1 MTILPY
7 KDKTPR
13 IDPSAY
19 IAPGAVVIG
28 DVVIRSRA
36 SVWFNAVI
44 RGDVEPIVIG
54 EGSNIQDGAVVHT
67 DSGYPCDVGK
77 NVTVGHNAILHGCR
91 IETGVTVGMGATVLT
106 GAVVG
111 ESALVAAHA
120 LVLERA
126 KIAPRTLVAG
136 VPAKPRRIVSD
147 DEVARFLKNTRGYQK
162 RRLIYMPCL
171 SGKGRDV

>member
-28 DVVIRSRA
+28 DVAIMAGA

-44 RGDVEPIVIG
+44 RGDVEPIVIR
-54 EGSNIQDGAVVHT
+54 EGSNIQDGVVVHT
-67 DSGYPCDVGK
+67 DPGYPCDVGE

-91 IETGVTVGMGATVLT
+91 IATGVTVGMGATVLT
-106 GAVVG
+106 GASVG

-120 LVLERA
+120 LVLEGA
-126 KIAPRTLVAG
+126 EVEPRTLVAG
-136 VPAKPRRIVSD
+136 VPAKPRRTLSD
-147 DEVARFLKNTRGYQK
+147 DEIARLLGNTERYQK
-162 RRLIYMPCL
+162 RRLIYM
-171 SGKGRDV
+171 GRDA